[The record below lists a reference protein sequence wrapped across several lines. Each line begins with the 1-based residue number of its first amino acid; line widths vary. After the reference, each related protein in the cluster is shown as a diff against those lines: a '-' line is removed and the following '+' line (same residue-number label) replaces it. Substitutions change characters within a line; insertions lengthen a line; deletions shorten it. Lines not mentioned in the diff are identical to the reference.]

1 MGTNMN
7 TYIISDLHFG
17 HANALKFTRDD
28 GSLLRPFAS
37 VEEMDETIIANWN
50 SVVRPKDKVMVLGDI
65 VMNKK
70 YLPVLDRLAG
80 QKSLIL
86 GNHDEGPVEIYHQ
99 WFSSVKAY
107 QTFDGCILSHVPVHP
122 NQFGRFKYNIH
133 GHLHSNYVKLP
144 NGQRDYRYFNVS
156 VDCTDMNWF
165 PKPWDEI
172 KKILADKNEQESI

>member
-7 TYIISDLHFG
+7 TFFISDIHAG
-17 HANALKFTRDD
+17 HANALKFTRED
-28 GSLLRPFAS
+28 GSPLRPFAS

-50 SVVRPKDKVMVLGDI
+50 SVVKPSDKVLVLGDLVI
-65 VMNKK
+65 NKK
-70 YLPVLDRLAG
+70 YLPTVARLNG
-80 QKSLIL
+80 IKTLIL
-86 GNHDEGPVEIYHQ
+86 GNHDEEPPSVYEQ
-99 WFSSVKAY
+99 WFRKVKAY

-133 GHLHSNYVKLP
+133 GHLHDRYVKLP

-172 KKILADKNEQESI
+172 KNSLKERNEPKTN